1 MTAHSCPPIAPPF
14 GNVPPAARSARPA
27 EDSLHPAAKVTA
39 SQATIVETVPAVT
52 VADPQPKEAGSLIG
66 RLWRAYRQKR
76 AEAVL
81 RNLAH
86 ELDAHML
93 KDVGAPQWLVNQTT
107 LEQSLKRI
115 TRIET
120 LRW

>member
-1 MTAHSCPPIAPPF
+1 MTAHSCPPISPPF
-14 GNVPPAARSARPA
+14 GNVPQAVRTARSPEDPIYPA
-27 EDSLHPAAKVTA
+27 SKAAA
-39 SQATIVETVPAVT
+39 AQAEIADAVPAVT
-52 VADPQPKEAGSLIG
+52 RVDLAPKPGGLIG

-76 AEAVL
+76 AEAAL

-86 ELDAHML
+86 EMDAHML

-107 LEQSLKRI
+107 HEQSLKRI
-115 TRIET
+115 TRIDN